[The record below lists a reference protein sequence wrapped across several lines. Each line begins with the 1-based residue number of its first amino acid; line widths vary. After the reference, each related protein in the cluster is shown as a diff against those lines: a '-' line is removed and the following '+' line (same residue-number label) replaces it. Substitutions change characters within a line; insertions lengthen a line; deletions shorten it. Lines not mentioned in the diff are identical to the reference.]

1 MSFYKVDQQK
11 PSPVGQC
18 HQLKELASTYDVI
31 ASQCSHWRGNPF
43 PIQRPDFAPVTKE
56 KTDCHVAALLAMTV
70 VDGTPVLKLMTL
82 PLREGHFTQIREEGR
97 TLEEYLRTLS
107 VDPAALTSQ
116 YVDLL
121 RYVVP
126 ALTFLLL
133 LRCVWPL
140 LTFRRE
146 PEIWAWLN
154 LTDGTQIP
162 ITHWENVIGRSKS
175 CDVTI
180 DFSTISRNH
189 AVLTRYDD
197 GSWTLLDIGSKTGTF
212 VNDRPI
218 QICALKPRD
227 RISIGGVEMQLQPIT
242 QRQEL
247 RQAELRTKAASGWD
261 SVTNLML
268 LTILQCLMTLGFL
281 LKGES
286 ADFPNILRG
295 FGGIL
300 VSQWVLY
307 IFYCL
312 IHRKSF
318 EVETI
323 AFFLC
328 TMGMAAI
335 ATVKPGEAVKQLYAM
350 ILGIVTFLFLG
361 WSLRDLERAKVV
373 RYLAVAAGVG
383 FLVITLLFG
392 TEYYGAKNW
401 LIIGGMSL
409 QPSEL
414 SKVCFVFA
422 GASTMDRIMSRRN
435 LILFIA
441 YSVLICGLL
450 ALMNDFGTALIFFC
464 AFLLI
469 AYLRS
474 GSMGT
479 VALAITALGFAGVLA
494 LKIAPHALN
503 RFSTWRH
510 VWSDP
515 LGGGYQQTRALMC
528 IASGGLFGLGPEG
541 GLLQYVFAAD
551 SDIAFATISE
561 EWGLLVALMM
571 VLSVAA
577 LGFFAMRTTRVARS
591 SFYSIGGCTA
601 AGVLIIQTI
610 LNCLGTVDILPFTGV
625 TFPFLSNGGT
635 SMIGAWGLLAFVKA
649 ADTRQNASFA
659 IRLQK
664 AERGSKV

>member
-1 MSFYKVDQQK
+1 MEEFLSTLAVDQ
-11 PSPVGQC
+11 
-18 HQLKELASTYDVI
+18 
-31 ASQCSHWRGNPF
+31 
-43 PIQRPDFAPVTKE
+43 
-56 KTDCHVAALLAMTV
+56 AALSTEYIGFLRYAV
-70 VDGTPVLKLMTL
+70 PVL
-82 PLREGHFTQIREEGR
+82 
-97 TLEEYLRTLS
+97 
-107 VDPAALTSQ
+107 
-116 YVDLL
+116 
-121 RYVVP
+121 
-126 ALTFLLL
+126 TFILL
-133 LRCVWPL
+133 LRCCLPL
-140 LTFRRE
+140 LTFKRE

-154 LTDGTQIP
+154 MSDGSQIP

-180 DFSTISRNH
+180 DFSTVSRNH

-197 GSWTLLDIGSKTGTF
+197 GSWTISDAGSKGGTF
-212 VNDRPI
+212 VNDRQI
-218 QICALKPRD
+218 QICALKPKD
-227 RISIGGVEMQLQPIT
+227 RICIGGVEMQLQPIT
-242 QRQEL
+242 QRQEV

-268 LTILQCLMTLGFL
+268 LTILQCLMFLGFL
-281 LKGES
+281 LKGEQENFMS
-286 ADFPNILRG
+286 ILQG
-295 FGGIL
+295 FGGIVL
-300 VSQWVLY
+300 CQWLLY
-307 IFYCL
+307 IFYCM
-312 IHRKSF
+312 IRRKSF

-335 ATVKPGEAVKQLYAM
+335 ATVKPGEAVKQLSAM
-350 ILGIVTFLFLG
+350 ILGVVTFLVLG

-383 FLVITLLFG
+383 FLVVTLVFG

-401 LIIGGMSL
+401 LVIGGMSL

-414 SKVCFVFA
+414 SKVCFVYA
-422 GASTMDRIMSRRN
+422 GASTMDRIMSKRN

-464 AFLLI
+464 AFLVI

-479 VALAITALGFAGVLA
+479 VALAITALGFAGVIA
-494 LKIAPHALN
+494 LKIAPHALQ
-503 RFSTWRH
+503 RFATWRH
-510 VWSDP
+510 VWEDP
-515 LGGGYQQTRALMC
+515 LVGGYQQTRALMC

-551 SDIAFATISE
+551 SDIVFATIGE
-561 EWGLLVALMM
+561 EWGLIMAVMTVLCIVAL
-571 VLSVAA
+571 
-577 LGFFAMRTTRVARS
+577 GIFPMRTARVARS

-601 AGVLIIQTI
+601 ASILVIQTI
-610 LNCLGTVDILPFTGV
+610 LNCLGTLDILPFTGV
-625 TFPFLSNGGT
+625 TFPFVSNGGT

-659 IRLQK
+659 VRLK
-664 AERGSKV
+664 KNKKGE

>member
-43 PIQRPDFAPVTKE
+43 PLQRPDFAPVTKE

-97 TLEEYLRTLS
+97 TLEEYLRALS

-591 SFYSIGGCTA
+591 SF
-601 AGVLIIQTI
+601 
-610 LNCLGTVDILPFTGV
+610 
-625 TFPFLSNGGT
+625 
-635 SMIGAWGLLAFVKA
+635 
-649 ADTRQNASFA
+649 
-659 IRLQK
+659 
-664 AERGSKV
+664 